1 MTTQVL
7 AKRRLTVH
15 DYKYF
20 VISASCFLC
29 FLLAL
34 MPVKILSLKKISLL
48 ALELKQRQRICSA
61 ESQRS
66 VLNIFSILIGGQT
79 PDKRNGKHQKDVW
92 FVLGK
97 KSIFSNILQSTKK
110 INHLHCVFYCSL
122 QMAELKVSV
131 TCQEWRRMCQE
142 NRLLKCIIRL
152 FPFKTFHK
160 KTLSAFQH

>member
-97 KSIFSNILQSTKK
+97 KVYSLTFAKHKENKSSALCFLLFAANGRIKSKCYMSGMAAHVSRKQIIKMHNSSI
-110 INHLHCVFYCSL
+110 
-122 QMAELKVSV
+122 
-131 TCQEWRRMCQE
+131 
-142 NRLLKCIIRL
+142 
-152 FPFKTFHK
+152 PF
-160 KTLSAFQH
+160 